1 MSSLI
6 AFPNLFQ
13 TDDSTQPSKLLY
25 SFSASVD
32 VASHDISSTDT
43 VLSGSLY
50 KQIQVPTE
58 ISNVKFN
65 FSEYSF
71 NGIYL
76 TNQKDEIDH
85 MMAGTHML
93 LIECKNH
100 KLDKYLFIAIPL
112 TDSDAE
118 TNLNTLFE
126 DETKVIIDLNYFIP
140 AEERFYSYVTTG
152 INTKESTVILY
163 IKSNLSVKKIDNLP
177 QLATRTVQPVP
188 LTLSAD
194 PGLQVSMITASY
206 NESDIYIDCQPV
218 EETNTDK
225 SIFTIKDIND
235 LKMVSV
241 NAKYFKSVETYFIL
255 FLIGLS
261 IFALIW
267 GLMFWNKKPVDT

>member
-6 AFPNLFQ
+6 AFPNRFQ
-13 TDDSTQPSKLLY
+13 TDDSTQSSKFLY

-32 VASHDISSTDT
+32 VSDVSFSET
-43 VLSGSLY
+43 VLTGSLY

-76 TNQKDEIDH
+76 TNQKDEIDT

-93 LIECKNH
+93 MIECKNH
-100 KLDKYLFIAIPL
+100 KLDKFLFIAIPIA
-112 TDSDAE
+112 DSNND
-118 TNLNTLFE
+118 TNLNTLFNV
-126 DETKVIIDLNYFIP
+126 ETKVITDLNYFIP
-140 AEERFYSYVTTG
+140 AEEKFYSYVTTG

-163 IKSNLSVKKIDNLP
+163 TKSNLSVKKIDNL
-177 QLATRTVQPVP
+177 LALVTPAVQSIP

-194 PGLQVSMITASY
+194 PGLQVSMITATY

-218 EETNTDK
+218 EETNADK
-225 SIFTIKDIND
+225 SIFTIKDIKD
-235 LKMVSV
+235 LKIVST
-241 NAKYFKSVETYFIL
+241 NAKYYKFVKTYFTL

-261 IFALIW
+261 IFILISSVLYW
-267 GLMFWNKKPVDT
+267 SKSSP